1 MSVKVA
7 INGFGRFGRLV
18 FRQLFG
24 TKEFEIVAINDLT
37 APEVLANFLKYDSSQ
52 GGYAAPF
59 GCHTVEAGKNNIVV
73 DGKKIPVYAMA
84 KAVGLP
90 WGTLGVDIVL
100 ECSGTY
106 CSKEQARAHLLAGA
120 KKVVISDHA
129 GFDLPT
135 VVYNVNHKMLTREE
149 NIISAASGLT
159 NCLAPMAK
167 ILNDMADIE
176 AGILCAIHANNSNRM
191 ILDTSCSKIKE
202 NSPYASMNIGSNSTG
217 AARAL
222 GAVLPELNGK
232 LISAEQYVLGPAG
245 SSVMLNAVVKR
256 RVSIE
261 QINAAMKAAANE
273 SFGYLDEEIASSAVV
288 GMAFSSLFD
297 ATQTMVNKLSD
308 GKTQVQ
314 VVAWYDRE
322 NSYAAQ
328 MVRTIKCIS
337 ALL

>member
-7 INGFGRFGRLV
+7 INGFGRFGRLL
-18 FRQLFG
+18 FRQMFG
-24 TKEFEIVAINDLT
+24 AEEFEIVAINDLT
-37 APEVLANFLKYDSSQ
+37 SPEVLANLLKYDPAQ

-59 GCHTVEAGKNNIVV
+59 GRHTVEAGNNYLLV
-73 DGKKIPVYAMA
+73 DGKKIPVYAKA
-84 KAVGLP
+84 KVVALP
-90 WGTLGVDIVL
+90 WAKLNVDIVL
-100 ECSGTY
+100 ECSGAY
-106 CSKEQARAHLLAGA
+106 CSKEQAQAHLLAGA
-120 KKVVISDHA
+120 KKVLISDHA
-129 GFDLPT
+129 GYDLPT
-135 VVYNVNHKMLTREE
+135 IVYNVNHKMLLKEE
-149 NIISAASGLT
+149 NVISAASGLT

-176 AGILCAIHANNSNRM
+176 AGIMCAIHANNRM
-191 ILDTSCSKIKE
+191 LDTACIQIRE

-217 AARAL
+217 AARAV

-245 SSVMLNAVVKR
+245 SSVMLNAVVKNR
-256 RVSIE
+256 ISIE
-261 QINAAMKAAANE
+261 QINAAMKSAANE
-273 SFGYLDEEIASSAVV
+273 SFGYLDEAIASSAVV
-288 GMAFSSLFD
+288 GMTFGSLFD
-297 ATQTMVNKLSD
+297 ATQTMVNKLAD

-328 MVRTIKCIS
+328 MIRTIKCIS